1 MNKKLSFTS
10 VRFSKYKAFRNFSV
24 RLQRFNVLVG
34 PNNSG
39 KSTILGAFRILSEG
53 IRRARARRPTPI
65 HISGE
70 ASEGYLVDLTDL
82 PVSIEN
88 VFTDY
93 DDSEP
98 ATVTFRINNGST
110 LRLIF
115 PEVGL
120 CIMTCGSELGTIR
133 SPSDFRKYYPVTIGL
148 VPVLGPVE
156 HNEQLYQ
163 QEAARRALFT
173 HGASRN
179 FRNIWYHYKED
190 FPEFRKLVR
199 QTWPDMDIE
208 RPTTEYMDRKTCLYM
223 MCLEKRYPREMYWA
237 GFGFQVWCQIL
248 TYALRA
254 KEDTVLIIDEA
265 DIYLHADLQRQLVSI
280 LKDLGPDI
288 LLATHSVDII
298 SEAES
303 GELLVIQKHAQSAK
317 RISSPAQLQD
327 VFQILGSNLNPTL
340 TQLARTRRALF
351 VEGNDDF
358 RILGILARIC
368 GYNALA
374 NRSGLAV
381 IPVEGFNPRKIKDF
395 GQGVENALGCSI
407 VKAVIFDR
415 DYRSETEVSRVEKEL
430 LKVASFAHMLQRKE
444 IENYLLDPSVLERA
458 TNRRLEERAIHTGKV
473 PSELSVTFAELLETE
488 TEKMK
493 NDVIGHYISARIE
506 ELKISDPG
514 LDSSTMNKTA
524 VSEFDELWKTL
535 DGRLQ
540 IVPGK
545 AMLKNVNIRLQGEI
559 GISISPFTIAS
570 CMSRNYVSD
579 EIQAMLKEL
588 NNFSQIN
595 IDDEN
600 K

>member
-1 MNKKLSFTS
+1 MNKKLSITS

-24 RLQRFNVLVG
+24 SLQRFNVLVG

-53 IRRARARRPTPI
+53 IRRARSRRPTPI
-65 HISGE
+65 HIPGE

-120 CIMTCGSELGTIR
+120 CFMTCGSELGTVR
-133 SPSDFRKYYPVTIGL
+133 SPSDFRKHYPVTIGL

-156 HNEQLYQ
+156 HNERLYQ

-179 FRNIWYHYKED
+179 FRNIWYHYNED

-199 QTWPDMDIE
+199 QTWPDIDIE
-208 RPTTEYMDRKTCLYM
+208 RPTTEYVDRKTCLYM

-298 SEAES
+298 SEAEPS
-303 GELLVIQKHAQSAK
+303 ELLVIQKNARSAK

-351 VEGNDDF
+351 VEGNDF
-358 RILGILARIC
+358 RILGILARVC
-368 GYNALA
+368 GYNALE

-430 LKVASFAHMLQRKE
+430 LKVASFAHVLQRKE
-444 IENYLLDPSVLERA
+444 IENYLLDPSALERA
-458 TNRRLEERAIHTGKV
+458 TNRRLEEHVIHTGKV
-473 PSELSVTFAELLETE
+473 PSELSITFAELLETE

-506 ELKISDPG
+506 ELKIFDPG

-545 AMLKNVNIRLQGEI
+545 AMLKSVNIRLQSEI
-559 GISISPFTIAS
+559 GISISPVTIAS
-570 CMSRNYVSD
+570 CMSRKYVPA
-579 EIQAMLKEL
+579 EIQDMLKEL
-588 NNFSQIN
+588 NEFSHLN
-595 IDDEN
+595 IDEN
-600 K
+600 E